1 MVFYTLVL
9 QFCQKRAKAKTKM
22 THLWGKKTKE
32 KQNSAIMRISV
43 DEIGIAFPVKLKI
56 TRGNVWIKILK
67 KRILKKSWWI

>member
-9 QFCQKRAKAKTKM
+9 QFCLKRAETKTKM

-32 KQNSAIMRISV
+32 KQNIAIMRISI

-56 TRGNVWIKILK
+56 TRGTVWIKILK